1 MFSKLTAIA
10 GDLVD
15 KNAGKVFQT
24 NENTGAVTVTFTK
37 ADFATPGNNTY
48 IGNVIETFDKMI
60 ATVDGLRA
68 DLGAIQ
74 NRLESS
80 IRNQSNVAANE
91 ADARSRIRD
100 ADFAEESANLSQ
112 QSIIQQ
118 AAASMLM
125 QANTRPQLGL
135 SLLG

>member
-1 MFSKLTAIA
+1 MLKAA
-10 GDLVD
+10 Q
-15 KNAGKVFQT
+15 NKVFGT
-24 NENTGAVTVTFTK
+24 DENTGEIKVLFSKATTGTGDDSFGAVIDLMDK
-37 ADFATPGNNTY
+37 A
-48 IGNVIETFDKMI
+48 I
-60 ATVDGLRA
+60 AKVDGMRA

-100 ADFAEESANLSQ
+100 ADFAEETANLSQ

>member
-1 MFSKLTAIA
+1 M
-10 GDLVD
+10 G
-15 KNAGKVFQT
+15 NAADKVFKT
-24 NENTGAVTVTFTK
+24 SADGTITVTLTK
-37 ADFATPGNNTY
+37 AKTDTSSTSIAEIVNLM
-48 IGNVIETFDKMI
+48 DSMI
-60 ATVDGLRA
+60 SKVDGARA
-68 DLGAIQ
+68 DLGALQ